1 MSKPLS
7 WQLNVFKE
15 YGVTPDEAAEK
26 SGGNQ
31 RKYNY
36 ALIKDIDCPVDEVTD
51 WDLVT
56 DFAVSQRRR
65 RVCERIRLSTR
76 TGARHLIGHSAADS
90 IAKNIEIEA
99 LLRMRKC
106 FFHAR
111 KEKIM
116 AEEYPYLLCRGVR
129 YRY

>member
-15 YGVTPDEAAEK
+15 YGVTPDEALKRAVEIM
-26 SGGNQ
+26 

-56 DFAVSQRRR
+56 DLLYRKDVDEYAKGFD
-65 RVCERIRLSTR
+65 LSTPH
-76 TGARHLIGHSAADS
+76 GCASFNWAFCG
-90 IAKNIEIEA
+90 
-99 LLRMRKC
+99 
-106 FFHAR
+106 
-111 KEKIM
+111 
-116 AEEYPYLLCRGVR
+116 
-129 YRY
+129 